1 MSISASS
8 VWLKISGFELP
19 LVACCGCGGM
29 YNYSS
34 SVGCGGT
41 ITSNGSQIY
50 VGSCEGPLVRVNWD
64 GIHHTDAADKLF
76 FFTKFQLEPFQIHP
90 YP

>member
-1 MSISASS
+1 MEIA
-8 VWLKISGFELP
+8 GFEFP

-41 ITSNGSQIY
+41 ITFNRSQIY
-50 VGSCEGPLVRVNWD
+50 VGSCERPLVRVNWD
-64 GIHHTDAADKLF
+64 GIHYTDAANKLF
-76 FFTKFQLEPFQIHP
+76 FYQISTGAFSDPSIPLKMACHNV
-90 YP
+90 